1 MIIKN
6 KILKKKITR
15 GLTLKRELKV
25 IMATLD
31 THAIVKEL
39 IAAGTPEKQA
49 EVFVE
54 RFMLRNEIHDLEHRL
69 ATKSDISELRIDI
82 SSMNTNIK
90 WLMAI
95 VLVVV
100 GILLKNTFI
109 V

>member
-1 MIIKN
+1 
-6 KILKKKITR
+6 
-15 GLTLKRELKV
+15 
-25 IMATLD
+25 MARID
-31 THAIVKEL
+31 THQLVKEL
-39 IAAGTPEKQA
+39 IASGTPEKQA

-54 RFMLRNEIHDLEHRL
+54 RYVLRNEINDLEHRL
-69 ATKSDISELRIDI
+69 ATKSDISELRVDI

-100 GILLKNTFI
+100 GILLKNTF

>member
-1 MIIKN
+1 
-6 KILKKKITR
+6 
-15 GLTLKRELKV
+15 
-25 IMATLD
+25 MAYFN
-31 THAIVKEL
+31 THTIVKEL
-39 IAAGTPEKQA
+39 IASGTPEKQA

-54 RFMLRNEIHDLEHRL
+54 RFVLRNEINDLEHRL

-100 GILLKNTFI
+100 GILLKNTF